1 VGDKRGSE
9 AATGASTTT
18 ALGGSPGT
26 AAHQE
31 LELQGLCQWQEDQ
44 CGLLERIRLAQSPPG
59 MGALDR
65 IVRRLPLAKC
75 CQQFWTHWVKLVVP
89 TTGSDRLPTI
99 FVSVPDHA
107 IEPHVTSTGPE
118 DE

>member
-1 VGDKRGSE
+1 M
-9 AATGASTTT
+9 
-18 ALGGSPGT
+18 
-26 AAHQE
+26 
-31 LELQGLCQWQEDQ
+31 ELQSLCQWYKGQA
-44 CGLLERIRLAQSPPG
+44 GLLERIRLAQSPLG

-65 IVRRLPLAKC
+65 IVRRLPVPKS
-75 CQQFWTHWVKLVVP
+75 CQQFRTHWVKLVVP
-89 TTGSDRLPTI
+89 PTGSDRLPTF